1 MEIDMKLNFTMSFI
15 SVPEGFIGYVEELPG
30 ANSQGNTLEETRNN
44 LVEAIDLILEAN
56 KYLFNIDKLNLA
68 YQEHLELVEV

>member
-1 MEIDMKLNFTMSFI
+1 MKLNFTLSFI
-15 SVPEGFIGYVEELPG
+15 SVTEGFIGYVEELPG

-44 LVEAIDLILEAN
+44 LIEAIDLILEAN

-68 YQEHLELVEV
+68 HQEHLELVEV